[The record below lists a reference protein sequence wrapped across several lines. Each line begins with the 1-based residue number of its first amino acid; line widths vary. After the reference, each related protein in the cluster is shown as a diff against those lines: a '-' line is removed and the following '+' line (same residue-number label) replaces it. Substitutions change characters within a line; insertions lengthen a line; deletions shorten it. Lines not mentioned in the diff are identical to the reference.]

1 MELRHLRYFVAVA
14 QEENVTHAA
23 RKLYVSQPCLSSQIH
38 DLEAE
43 IGFAL
48 FERKP
53 RSMQLSVAGRIFLG
67 EAQAIL
73 ARTALAVERA
83 RAGLTPPTEIHVGY
97 APSGTTEILP
107 RALRVFQRS
116 SPGVRVTLHDLSV
129 EEMLPLLLQRKL
141 DVALTLPPRPKPRE
155 FGMKEVERYEM
166 CVAVGPAHPLAAS
179 PFVRLD
185 QVAAGPVATYS
196 RKDYPGYHKRL
207 KEMFATVGRKPRLG
221 SEHDGVT
228 SLMAAVAAD
237 QEFALVPSCAVSL
250 TGPQIKLLKLRP
262 ALPPMSIVALWRKDA
277 ETESVKAFIAATLPR
292 QEKGDRNVRRHS
304 VGKPTDRVGK

>member
-14 QEENVTHAA
+14 QEENVTRAA
-23 RKLYVSQPCLSSQIH
+23 RKLHVSQPGLSSQIH
-38 DLEAE
+38 DLEEE

-73 ARTALAVERA
+73 ARTLLAVERA
-83 RAGLTPPTEIHVGY
+83 RAGLVSPAEIHVGY

-141 DVALTLPPRPKPRE
+141 DVALTLPPRTKPRE
-155 FGMKEVERYEM
+155 LGLKEVERYAM
-166 CVAVGPAHPLAAS
+166 CVAVGPAHRLAAS

-185 QVAAGPVATYS
+185 EVAAGPVATYT

-228 SLMAAVAAD
+228 SLMAAVAAS
-237 QEFALVPSCAVSL
+237 QEFTLVPSCTGGL
-250 TGPQIKLLKLRP
+250 TGPQVKLLKLRP

-277 ETESVKAFIAATLPR
+277 ETEPVRAFIAATLPG
-292 QEKGDRNVRRHS
+292 EAKGDRNVRRDS
-304 VGKPTDRVGK
+304 ARKPTGRLRK

>member
-14 QEENVTHAA
+14 QEANVTRAA
-23 RKLYVSQPCLSSQIH
+23 RKLHVSQPGLSSQIH

-53 RSMQLSVAGRIFLG
+53 RSMQLSAAGRIFLA

-73 ARTALAVERA
+73 AHVALAVERA
-83 RAGLTPPTEIHVGY
+83 RAGLVSPAEIHVGY

-107 RALRVFQRS
+107 RALRMFQRS

-129 EEMLPLLLQRKL
+129 EEMLPLLLARKL
-141 DVALTLPPRPKPRE
+141 DVALTLPPHSKPRE
-155 FGMKEVERYEM
+155 LSLKKVDSYEM
-166 CVAVGPAHPLAAS
+166 CVAVGLAHPLAGARC
-179 PFVRLD
+179 VRLD
-185 QVAAGPVATYS
+185 QVAAGPVATYT

-207 KEMFATVGRKPRLG
+207 EEMFATVGRKPRLG

-228 SLMAAVAAD
+228 SLMAAVAAS
-237 QEFALVPSCAVSL
+237 QEFALVPSCAGLL
-250 TGPQIKLLKLRP
+250 TGPHIRLLKLHP
-262 ALPPMSIVALWRKDA
+262 ALPPLSIVALWRKDA
-277 ETESVKAFIAATLPR
+277 ETAPVRAFIAAARL
-292 QEKGDRNVRRHS
+292 S
-304 VGKPTDRVGK
+304 VGRSVEAH